1 MQPFRALALASLVAS
16 AGCAR
21 GAPAPAP
28 QSTLIRDVA
37 LYDGTGGAPRAASVR
52 IAGDRIVEVGALE
65 RRPGEPVV
73 DGGGL
78 ALAPGFIDTHSHADR
93 EILSRP
99 AALADVSQG
108 VTTVVVG
115 QDGDSPFPLADF
127 FARLERTPAA
137 INVASYVGHGTLR
150 DRVLGK
156 AYRRPSSP
164 AEIERMQAVLAG
176 EMRAGALGLS
186 SGLEYDPGIYSTT
199 DELVA
204 LARTAAAAGGRYIS
218 HIRSE
223 DRAFWPAIEE
233 IIRIGREARLPVQV
247 SHMKLA
253 ERSLWGQADSL
264 LRTLDRA
271 RASGVDITADIY
283 PYTYWQSGITVLFPA
298 RKFDDR
304 AAAVYALRE
313 VAAADGITL
322 TGFEPDSTLQ
332 MHTVAEI
339 ARRHGVDDTTALM
352 QLTQQSAA
360 YETRTGDETGRIIA
374 TSMDERDVAR
384 LIAWPHA
391 NICSDGELAGE
402 HPRGYGAFT
411 RVLRRYVR
419 ETRALS
425 WAEAVHKMTALAAA
439 HVGLAGRGTVAPG
452 MAADLVLFDTAT
464 VADRATPAAPQTPS
478 VGVRRVWVNG
488 VVVYDGTRPTGAR
501 SGRVLR
507 RAESVTSRR

>member
-1 MQPFRALALASLVAS
+1 MRVFRPLVVAASLAVS
-16 AGCAR
+16 GCAR
-21 GAPAPAP
+21 QASTPAPA
-28 QSTLIRDVA
+28 STLITHVM
-37 LYDGTGGAPRAASVR
+37 LYDGTGARPRPASVR
-52 IAGDRIVEVGALE
+52 ITGDRIAEVGTLE
-65 RRPGEPVV
+65 RRAGETVV

-93 EILSRP
+93 EIFSHP
-99 AALADVSQG
+99 DALADVSQG

-150 DRVLGK
+150 DQVLGK
-156 AYRRPSSP
+156 DYRRPATA
-164 AEIERMQAVLAG
+164 AEIARMQALLAD

-204 LARTAAAAGGRYIS
+204 LARTAAASGGRYIS

-223 DRAFWPAIEE
+223 DRAFWPAIDE
-233 IIRIGREARLPVQV
+233 IIRIGRDAQLPVQV
-247 SHMKLA
+247 SHIKLA
-253 ERSLWGQADSL
+253 ERSLWGEADSL

-271 RASGVDITADIY
+271 RESGVDITADVY

-304 AAAVYALRE
+304 AAAAYALRE

-322 TGFEPDSTLQ
+322 TGFAPDTTLE

-339 ARRHGVDDTTALM
+339 ARRRGVDDTTALM
-352 QLTQQSAA
+352 QLTQESVA
-360 YETRTGDETGRIIA
+360 YESRTGDETGRIIA
-374 TSMDERDVAR
+374 TGMDERDVGR

-402 HPRGYGAFT
+402 HPRGYGTFT

-419 ETRALS
+419 ERHELS
-425 WAEAVHKMTALAAA
+425 WAGAVHKMTALAAA
-439 HVGLAGRGTVAPG
+439 HVGLAGRGTIAPG
-452 MAADLVLFDTAT
+452 SAADLVLFDTAT
-464 VADRATPAAPQTPS
+464 VADRATPAAPLTPS
-478 VGVRRVWVNG
+478 TGIRRVWVNG
-488 VVVYDGTRPTGAR
+488 VVVYDGKEPTGAR
-501 SGRVLR
+501 PGHVLR
-507 RAESVTSRR
+507 RPAQVTSAR